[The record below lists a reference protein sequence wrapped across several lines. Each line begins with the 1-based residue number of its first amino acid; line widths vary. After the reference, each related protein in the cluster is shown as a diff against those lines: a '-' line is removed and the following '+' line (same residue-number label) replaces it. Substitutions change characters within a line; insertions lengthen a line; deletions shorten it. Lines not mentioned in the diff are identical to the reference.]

1 MDGRGQQR
9 GAGVACA
16 SASRVARTLAAVA
29 AVCLAV
35 LALPAIAP
43 AAFDPTLGE
52 LPEGI
57 AIDRQG
63 GVFVTMAPL
72 GQIRAIAPDGG
83 QATIAQV
90 TPPGAGFGPLG
101 LAFDRAGDLYVAAAT
116 FAQAT
121 SGVYRVAED
130 GTSERIADS
139 EAIGLP
145 NGLAFDDRGSLYVT
159 DSVAGAVY
167 RIARDGV
174 VEPWVSDPLLEGDGS
189 FGFGVPI
196 GANGIAHRHGALYV
210 AVTETGRIV
219 RIPVEPDGSAGAIE
233 VVAEDPLLIGAD
245 GIAFDVRGN
254 LYVAANA
261 QNALRRV
268 TPGGDIETLA
278 TADGGLDFPS
288 SLAFGRGPL
297 DHGTLLVTSFAGG
310 APGGAGPGIVAIDA
324 GVPGQPLP

>member
-1 MDGRGQQR
+1 MDGRGQQG
-9 GAGVACA
+9 GAGVARA
-16 SASRVARTLAAVA
+16 RRLARTLAVA
-29 AVCLAV
+29 AVCLTV
-35 LALPAIAP
+35 LALPAVAAP
-43 AAFDPTLGE
+43 AFDPTLGE

-72 GQIRAIAPDGG
+72 GQIRAVAPDGS

-90 TPPGAGFGPLG
+90 TPAGAGFGPLG

-116 FAQAT
+116 FAPAT
-121 SGVYRVAED
+121 AGVYRVADD
-130 GTSERIADS
+130 GTSERIAGS

-159 DSVAGAVY
+159 DSVAGAVH
-167 RIARDGV
+167 RIGRDGS
-174 VEPWVSDPLLEGDGS
+174 VEPWTADPLLEGDGS
-189 FGFGVPI
+189 FGFGVPF

-210 AVTETGRIV
+210 AVTEKGRIV
-219 RIPVEPDGSAGAIE
+219 RIPIGRDGDAGAIE
-233 VVAEDPLLIGAD
+233 VVAEDPLLVGAD

-261 QNALRRV
+261 QNALRRL

-278 TADGGLDFPS
+278 TAAGGLDFPS

-297 DHGTLLVTSFAGG
+297 DHGTLLVTSFAAG